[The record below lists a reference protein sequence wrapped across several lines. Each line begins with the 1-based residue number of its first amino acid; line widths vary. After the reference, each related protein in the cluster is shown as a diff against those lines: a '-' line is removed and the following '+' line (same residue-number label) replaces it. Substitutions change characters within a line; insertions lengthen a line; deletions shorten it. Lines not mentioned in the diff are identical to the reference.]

1 MKNKPTYE
9 DLINQNNYLLNEL
22 SKYKM
27 QSLQNFDLTK
37 DIGFNELFNIE
48 EIQKIQDLFAEV
60 TGVASIITQPNGVP
74 ITKPSNFCRLCNDVI
89 RKTEKGL
96 KNCYHS
102 DSIIGQQNETGPI
115 YQPCLSGG
123 LWDAG
128 ASITIEGKHLANWL
142 IGQVKNETTDEAK
155 MLIYAK
161 EIGADEIEFKNS
173 LDEIPSMSIDKF
185 KKVADILFL
194 IANELST
201 KAFQNIQQ
209 NRFISK
215 LQDKEELLIQAKR
228 KAQESVKA
236 YKDVVET
243 STDLITVVDA
253 TGKLIFVNHASI
265 KFWGLSPEECIGKLA
280 FAFIHPD
287 DIDYTISKFNELIKS
302 NINCFHIENRQVSKN
317 GSILNVSWNINLERS
332 GNKILKITSLA
343 RDITEQKEIENELR
357 SSKEKAEESNR
368 LKSAFLANM
377 SHEIRTPMN
386 GILGFAELL
395 KKPKL
400 TGEQQEKYISIIK
413 KSGERMLNII
423 NDIVDISKIE
433 SGQMTLV
440 FKESNINEQL
450 EYIHTFFKSEAETK
464 GIKLVIKNNLPLTQA
479 IAQTDRE
486 KVFAIL
492 TNLVK
497 NAIKF
502 TDQGSIEFGCKPNG
516 ALIEFFVKD
525 TGIGIPKDRQ
535 LAIFDRFIQADIED
549 SRAFQGAGLGLSI
562 SKAYAEMLGGK
573 MWVESEEGKG
583 SEFYFTISYN
593 LQHNEVNN
601 IEDDVITDLANEQIR
616 SLKILIVEDDETSKF
631 FISEIVDCYCK
642 EILYAGD
649 GNEAIKACQ
658 NNPDIDLVLMD
669 IQLPKMNGHEATKKI
684 REFNKDVIIIA
695 QTAFGLANDREKALE
710 SGCNDYIS
718 KPVQQDLLFNLLQKY
733 FNEKIKK

>member
-27 QSLQNFDLTK
+27 QSSLNFDSTK

-74 ITKPSNFCRLCNDVI
+74 ITKPSNFCRLCNDII

-128 ASITIEGKHLANWL
+128 ASITIGGKHLANWL

-161 EIGADEIEFKNS
+161 EIGADEIEFKNA

-236 YKDVVET
+236 YKEVVET

-265 KFWGLSPEECIGKLA
+265 NFWGLSPEECIGKLA

-287 DIDYTISKFNELIKS
+287 DIDYTMSKFNELIKS
-302 NINCFHIENRQVSKN
+302 NINYFHIENRQVSKN

-332 GNKILKITSLA
+332 GNEILKVTSLA

-583 SEFYFTISYN
+583 SVFYFTISYN

-601 IEDDVITDLANEQIR
+601 VEDDVITD
-616 SLKILIVEDDETSKF
+616 
-631 FISEIVDCYCK
+631 
-642 EILYAGD
+642 
-649 GNEAIKACQ
+649 
-658 NNPDIDLVLMD
+658 
-669 IQLPKMNGHEATKKI
+669 
-684 REFNKDVIIIA
+684 
-695 QTAFGLANDREKALE
+695 
-710 SGCNDYIS
+710 
-718 KPVQQDLLFNLLQKY
+718 
-733 FNEKIKK
+733 

>member
-27 QSLQNFDLTK
+27 QSSLNFDSTK

-74 ITKPSNFCRLCNDVI
+74 ITKPSNFCRLCNDII

-128 ASITIEGKHLANWL
+128 ASITIGGKHLANWL

-161 EIGADEIEFKNS
+161 EIGADEIEFKNA

-236 YKDVVET
+236 YKEVVET

-265 KFWGLSPEECIGKLA
+265 NFWGLSPEECIGKLA

-287 DIDYTISKFNELIKS
+287 DIDYTMSKFNELIKS
-302 NINCFHIENRQVSKN
+302 NINYFHIENRQVSKN

-332 GNKILKITSLA
+332 GNEILKVTSLA

-583 SEFYFTISYN
+583 SEFYFTIPYN
-593 LQHNEVNN
+593 LQHDEVNN
-601 IEDDVITDLANEQIR
+601 VKDDVITDLANEQIR

-658 NNPDIDLVLMD
+658 NNLDIDLVLMD
-669 IQLPKMNGHEATKKI
+669 IQLPKMNGHEVTKKI

-718 KPVQQDLLFNLLQKY
+718 KPVRQDLLFNLLQKY